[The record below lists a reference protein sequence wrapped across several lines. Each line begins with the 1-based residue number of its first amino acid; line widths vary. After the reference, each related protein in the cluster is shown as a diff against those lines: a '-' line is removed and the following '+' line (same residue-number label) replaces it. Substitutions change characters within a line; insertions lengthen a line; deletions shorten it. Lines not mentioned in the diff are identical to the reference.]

1 MTTSLPTS
9 KPPAEVHPMQALL
22 DQGGYEIPQRGD
34 IREGTVLSVNP
45 QEVIIDLGL
54 KREGIVPAN
63 DLSRL
68 DEETAAAVQE
78 GSVWPVYILQPSDRE
93 GNLIVSLS
101 RAIQEKDWLIAQQ
114 MMDNNEIFEAEV
126 SGFNNGGLEVVFG
139 KLRGFVPASHISTLP
154 RGVSSEERKTMLSSF
169 VGETIP
175 LKVVEVDRRKRRLIL
190 SERAAHRRWQREHR
204 KQLLDEIDVGEV
216 RSGTV
221 RSLANFGAFV
231 DLGGAEGLIHVSEI
245 AWFPVSHPSEV
256 LKVGERVDVKI
267 LRIDKQRERIGLSLK
282 RVQPDPWSAVQDDYK
297 LSELV
302 EAVVTRVTDFG
313 AFVRLRTG
321 VEGLLH
327 VSEMADIRPDHP
339 QSLVSPGDLL
349 LLRVIRIEPD
359 RRRIGL
365 SLRQVS
371 ETEWAEWAAS
381 YRERHAQA
389 LEEEAVAEEAE
400 AAEAEAVAEEAEAA
414 EAEAV
419 AEEAEAAEAEAV
431 AEEAEAV
438 EAEAVAEEAEAA
450 EAEVVAEETEA
461 AEAEAVAEEAEAAEA
476 EAVAEEAEAAEA
488 EVVAEETEAA
498 EAQAVAEEAEAAE
511 AEAVAEEAEE
521 LESAAAVELVAVEEL
536 DEEAAVSEAAATD
549 LEAEAAEEVALAEAL
564 LEDAAAKTEVAAE
577 LETEAEL
584 AAEEADE
591 LAVDVE
597 SKVVAA
603 SALEV
608 EAADSE
614 AEAGAS
620 MVADEMDSE
629 AAEDAALA
637 AADEA
642 DSIEAEVR
650 DSVAETSG

>member
-389 LEEEAVAEEAE
+389 LEEEAAAEEAE
-400 AAEAEAVAEEAEAA
+400 AVEAEAVAEEAEAA

-450 EAEVVAEETEA
+450 EAEVVAEE
-461 AEAEAVAEEAEAAEA
+461 AEAV
-476 EAVAEEAEAAEA
+476 
-488 EVVAEETEAA
+488 

-511 AEAVAEEAEE
+511 AEAAAEEAEE